1 MQFTP
6 KNRKDWRDWLRKN
19 HDSKPEVWV
28 VFFKKTSPKTNLSYN
43 DAVEEALCFGW
54 VDGMKRSIDEHR
66 YMHRFSPRK
75 PDSKWSPSN
84 IERVQRMLDA
94 GLMTAAGE
102 KAIAQAKESGSWE
115 QPVTSPGPLPM
126 PPEFDQQT
134 ETQQEGAVFLRVPR
148 AFLPAGVRRLGC
160 VGKTG
165 SNQAA
170 AYGRGPGLAKQRQ
183 EAGDAVGTVIFGIRL

>member
-6 KNRKDWRDWLRKN
+6 RNRKDWRDWLRKN
-19 HDSKPEVWV
+19 HDSKPDVWV
-28 VFFKKTSPKTNLSYN
+28 VFFKMTSPKTNLSYN

-84 IERVQRMLDA
+84 IARVRRMLDA

-126 PPEFDQQT
+126 PPEFDQQLKRNKKARSFF
-134 ETQQEGAVFLRVPR
+134 ESLAPSY
-148 AFLPAGVRRLGC
+148 RREYVDWVASAKREATRQRRMEEALDLLSSGKKLGM
-160 VGKTG
+160 
-165 SNQAA
+165 
-170 AYGRGPGLAKQRQ
+170 R
-183 EAGDAVGTVIFGIRL
+183 

>member
-6 KNRKDWRDWLRKN
+6 KHRKDWRDWLRKN
-19 HDSKPEVWV
+19 HNSKPEVWV

-84 IERVQRMLDA
+84 IARVRRMLDA

-126 PPEFDQQT
+126 PPEFDQQLKRNKKARSFF
-134 ETQQEGAVFLRVPR
+134 ESLAPSY
-148 AFLPAGVRRLGC
+148 RREYVDWVASAKREATRQRRMEEALDLLSSGKKLGM
-160 VGKTG
+160 
-165 SNQAA
+165 
-170 AYGRGPGLAKQRQ
+170 R
-183 EAGDAVGTVIFGIRL
+183 